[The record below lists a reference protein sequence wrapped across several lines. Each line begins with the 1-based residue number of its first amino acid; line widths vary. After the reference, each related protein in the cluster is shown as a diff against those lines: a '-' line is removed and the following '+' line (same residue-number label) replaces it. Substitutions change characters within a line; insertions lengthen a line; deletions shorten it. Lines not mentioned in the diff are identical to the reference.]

1 MDKDDI
7 LEDDFSAIDDESVTE
22 MPQYT
27 ENAEEYD
34 IFEGLEEKHEKHSR
48 GIVFLILIIIAAV
61 GIIIGLSYTNAGLIG
76 TVKQHVSEMFEGTTK
91 FFAGN
96 TEPENKI
103 DKALGKDNLE
113 KETNVM
119 PFENAAN
126 AEYAVVNGD
135 VIAAGANYMAKFSSK
150 GKIKWEKTTSIAQPL
165 MDVCGE
171 YIVLAE
177 DGGRGICLFYEDKL
191 LYSIQ
196 SASPIFTVDVSE
208 RGEVAVAVDKEFFKG
223 GVEVFNKSG
232 RQIFA
237 WSSGTEYVIDAA
249 ISKNSRRV
257 AVVLM
262 NTDTK
267 VVSNIQFFDVNK
279 TEGYYTAS
287 FDKSAVFSADFI
299 GNVLDVT
306 GDNCIAGLGQ
316 DGRTKWYTEFGDKQM
331 RSFGM
336 DNRGNKIIST
346 ETNAVPS
353 VAVYAESGNLLTQFE
368 TDETPDYVDIMGRSV
383 LYNENRNIFFGVP
396 GREREYTASM
406 DIKELRIISSS
417 AFLVVYNNSIEFI
430 S

>member
-7 LEDDFSAIDDESVTE
+7 LEDDFSAIDDASVTE

-27 ENAEEYD
+27 EESGDDD
-34 IFEGLEEKHEKHSR
+34 IFEGLEQKHEKHSH
-48 GIVFLILIIIAAV
+48 GIIFLILIIIAAV
-61 GIIIGLSYTNAGLIG
+61 GIIVGVAYTNAGFVGIA
-76 TVKQHVSEMFEGTTK
+76 KQYVSEMFEGTTG

-96 TEPENKI
+96 TEPENEV

-126 AEYAVVNGD
+126 AEYAVIDGD
-135 VIAAGANYMAKFSSK
+135 VIVAGANHMAKFTSK
-150 GKIKWEKTTSIAQPL
+150 GKVKWQKTTSIAQPL
-165 MDVCGE
+165 LDVCGD

-196 SASPIFTVDVSE
+196 STSPIFTVDVSE
-208 RGEVAVAVDKEFFKG
+208 KGEVAVAVDKEFFKG

-237 WSSGTEYVIDAA
+237 WSSGTEYVIDAT
-249 ISKNSRRV
+249 ISKSSRRV

-279 TEGYYTAS
+279 TEGYYTAA
-287 FDKSAVFSADFI
+287 FENSAVFAADFV
-299 GNVLDVT
+299 GNTLDVT
-306 GDNCIAGLGQ
+306 GDNCIAGLAQ
-316 DGRTKWYTEFGDKQM
+316 DGRTKWYNEFNDKQM
-331 RSFGM
+331 RSYAK
-336 DNRGNKIIST
+336 DSRGNKIISM
-346 ETNAVPS
+346 ETNAIPS
-353 VAVYAESGNLLTQFE
+353 VAVYTESGGLLTQFE
-368 TDETPDYVDIMGRSV
+368 TDETPDYIDIMGRSV
-383 LYNENRNIFFGVP
+383 LYNANRNIFFGVP
-396 GREREYTASM
+396 GHEKEYTASM
-406 DIKELRIISSS
+406 DIKELRILSSS